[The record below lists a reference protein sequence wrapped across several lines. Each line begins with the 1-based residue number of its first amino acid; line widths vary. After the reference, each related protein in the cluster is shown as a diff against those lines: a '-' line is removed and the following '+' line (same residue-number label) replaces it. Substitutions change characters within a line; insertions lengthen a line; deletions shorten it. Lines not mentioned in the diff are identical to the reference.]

1 MLSFLV
7 CSKYLRLLV
16 NNFNIFKIVEMIGN
30 YMLEKYLIIQINI
43 CILVLQQVTCATMA
57 KYNDILHK
65 KIIYKETPYGYQ
77 RFYC

>member
-1 MLSFLV
+1 
-7 CSKYLRLLV
+7 
-16 NNFNIFKIVEMIGN
+16 
-30 YMLEKYLIIQINI
+30 MLEKYLIIQINI